1 MSLISLIEGVYP
13 IMGPIMGPIYFV
25 RGDKVIAERVN
36 NYFFRA
42 RRVMLAKLYGE
53 IFYRLM
59 GHSNGAWKVVS
70 RDKSHANK
78 VTTL

>member
-25 RGDKVIAERVN
+25 RGNKVIAERVN

-42 RRVMLAKLYGE
+42 RRVMLAKLYGD
-53 IFYRLM
+53 IL
-59 GHSNGAWKVVS
+59 
-70 RDKSHANK
+70 
-78 VTTL
+78 